1 MPYADD
7 CLQEATESICL
18 VYTTVSRADGVVLS
32 GELCCQIGN
41 RATYSTQIPGNWIS
55 RRQIFPTKSFIAA
68 VAVAD
73 VAAARRNIERVRS
86 GMQIFEASAKI
97 GTGVPEVF
105 QCCAIGSPILARAT
119 TFAIEA
125 SH

>member
-1 MPYADD
+1 MG
-7 CLQEATESICL
+7 C
-18 VYTTVSRADGVVLS
+18 VYLWMTFSEGS
-32 GELCCQIGN
+32 GEPGSHIVESQNYPFDIGDDAREGSHHLQQLRRSN
-41 RATYSTQIPGNWIS
+41 HHQMDRAE
-55 RRQIFPTKSFIAA
+55 AA
-68 VAVAD
+68 EFDV
-73 VAAARRNIERVRS
+73 VAACRNIERVRS
-86 GMQIFEASAKI
+86 GLQISEASAKI